1 MKTYDNKIFA
11 RRKKL
16 GYSRKELSALAG
28 ISFETIKAIETGKV
42 AIENTQVKTLLKLA
56 KALDCDIKKLLS

>member
-16 GYSRKELSALAG
+16 GYSRKELSTLAG
-28 ISFETIKAIETGKV
+28 ISFETIKAIETGRR
-42 AIENTQVKTLLKLA
+42 
-56 KALDCDIKKLLS
+56 

>member
-1 MKTYDNKIFA
+1 MKTYDNKIFV

-28 ISFETIKAIETGKV
+28 ISFETIKAIETGRTEIDAIKV
-42 AIENTQVKTLLKLA
+42 GTLRKIA
-56 KALDCDIKKLLS
+56 KALDCDIKKLL